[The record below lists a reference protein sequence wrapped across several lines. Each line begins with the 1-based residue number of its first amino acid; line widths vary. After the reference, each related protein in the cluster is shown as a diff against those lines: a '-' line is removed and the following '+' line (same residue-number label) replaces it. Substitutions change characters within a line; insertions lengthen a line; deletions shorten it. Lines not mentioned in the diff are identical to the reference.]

1 MYRYIGNKT
10 KLLPVLMDVFAE
22 EAPLNATVVDLMSGT
37 GSVAVALRK
46 QGYRVIA
53 SDMMTYS
60 KHHLVT
66 HLLLDAP
73 PSFQKIKT
81 HLNIGKTES
90 SGYEAILEYLN
101 SLPGKESY
109 FFNEFSPDGTPSN
122 GSPSRKY
129 FTSQNA
135 KKIDSIREQINIWI
149 ENDLITSEEESV
161 LKHTLIMAVND
172 VANISGTYGYFLSK
186 FNANSLEAIVLKP
199 IQFVSEG
206 NIQNT
211 VIQGFAEDIA
221 STITADVCYI
231 DPPYMKRQYAANY
244 HILETIARGDFP
256 ETIGKSG
263 LRDWWDQHSK
273 FCTKTKIR
281 ESFSK
286 VITEMNCNKFIISYS
301 EDGLLSLDELIEL
314 FSSFGD
320 VTYRTIEYSR
330 FRSNNSNLSKRFNE
344 YIIILTKRRESVG

>member
-10 KLLPVLMDVFAE
+10 KLLPILMDVIAE
-22 EAPLNATVVDLMSGT
+22 EAPINSTIVDLMSGT

-66 HLLLDAP
+66 QLLLDAA
-73 PSFQKIKT
+73 PSFNKLIAN
-81 HLNIGKTES
+81 LNIDNTEKT
-90 SGYEAILEYLN
+90 GYEVVLEHLN

-109 FFNEFSPDGTPSN
+109 FFNEFSPEGTPSN

-129 FTSQNA
+129 FTAHNA
-135 KKIDSIREQINIWI
+135 KKIDAIREEINTWL
-149 ENDLITSEEESV
+149 ENDLISLEEESV

-186 FNANSLEAIVLKP
+186 FNTNSMQAIALEP
-199 IQFVSEG
+199 IHFISEG
-206 NIQNT
+206 STSNT
-211 VIQGFAEDIA
+211 VIQGFAENIA

-263 LRDWWDQHSK
+263 LRNWWDQHSK

-286 VITEMNCNKFIISYS
+286 VITEMDCNKFIISYS
-301 EDGLLSLDELIEL
+301 EDGLLSLDELIKL
-314 FSSFGD
+314 FSLFGE
-320 VTYRTIEYSR
+320 VTYKTIEYSR
-330 FRSNNSNLSKRFNE
+330 FRSNNSNLSKKLNE
-344 YIIILTKRRESVG
+344 YIIILTKRESVG

>member
-10 KLLPVLMDVFAE
+10 KLLPFLMETIAE
-22 EAPLNATVVDLMSGT
+22 EAPLNAVVVDLMAGT
-37 GSVAVALRK
+37 GSVSAALRK
-46 QGYRVIA
+46 EGYHVIA

-66 HLLLDAP
+66 QLLLNAP
-73 PSFQKIKT
+73 PSFQGVRAY
-81 HLNIGKTES
+81 LDPGAAEL
-90 SGYEAILEYLN
+90 SGYEAVLKYLN

-109 FFNEFSPDGTPSN
+109 FFQEFSPDGTPIN

-135 KKIDSIREQINIWI
+135 KKIDAIREQINQWI
-149 ENDLITSEEESV
+149 DSDLITPEEESV

-172 VANISGTYGYFLSK
+172 VANISGTYGYFLSR
-186 FNANSLEAIVLKP
+186 FNANSLAPLVLEP
-199 IQFVSEG
+199 ISFIPDE
-206 NIQNT
+206 NIHNT

-221 STITADVCYI
+221 SAITADLCYI

-263 LRDWWDQHSK
+263 LRNWWDQHSK
-273 FCTKTKIR
+273 FCTKTRIR
-281 ESFSK
+281 ASFSK
-286 VITEMNCNKFIISYS
+286 VITEMNCGKFVISYS
-301 EDGLLSLDELIEL
+301 EDGLLSLNELLEL
-314 FSSFGD
+314 FSSFGE
-320 VTYRTIEYSR
+320 VTHKTVEYSR
-330 FRSNNSNLSKRFNE
+330 FRSNNSSLSKKINE
-344 YIIILTKRRESVG
+344 YIIILTKKECAE

>member
-10 KLLPVLMDVFAE
+10 KLLPILMATIAE
-22 EAPLNATVVDLMSGT
+22 EALANATVVDLMSGT

-46 QGYRVIA
+46 SGYHVIA

-66 HLLLDAP
+66 QLLLNAP
-73 PSFQKIKT
+73 PSFQKIIDYLKIEKKE
-81 HLNIGKTES
+81 L
-90 SGYEAILEYLN
+90 SGYHLVLRYLN
-101 SLPGKESY
+101 LLPGKESY
-109 FFNEFSPDGTPSN
+109 FFEEFSPDGTPSN

-129 FTSQNA
+129 FTSENA
-135 KKIDSIREQINIWI
+135 KKIDAIREEINEWI
-149 ENDLITSEEESV
+149 ENGLITAEEESV

-186 FNANSLEAIVLKP
+186 FNSSSLETIELKP
-199 IQFVSEG
+199 IQFIHEG
-206 NIQNT
+206 NLDNT
-211 VIQGFAEDIA
+211 VVQGFAEDIS

-244 HILETIARGDFP
+244 HILETIARGDYP
-256 ETIGKSG
+256 NTIGKSG

-281 ESFSK
+281 DSFSK

-301 EDGLLSLDELIEL
+301 EDGLLSLNELIEL
-314 FSSFGD
+314 FSQFGD
-320 VTYRTIEYSR
+320 VTYKTIEYSR
-330 FRSNNSNLSKRFNE
+330 FRSNNSPLSKKFNE
-344 YIIILTKRRESVG
+344 YIIILTKKESVE

>member
-10 KLLPVLMDVFAE
+10 KLLPILMATIAE
-22 EAPLNATVVDLMSGT
+22 EAPKNATIVDLMSGT

-46 QGYRVIA
+46 SGYHVIA

-66 HLLLDAP
+66 QLLLDAP
-73 PSFQKIKT
+73 PSFRKIID
-81 HLNIGKTES
+81 HLKIEKAEL
-90 SGYEAILEYLN
+90 SGYELVLKYLN
-101 SLPGKESY
+101 LLPEKESY

-129 FTSQNA
+129 FTSENA
-135 KKIDSIREQINIWI
+135 KKIDAIREEINVWI
-149 ENDLITSEEESV
+149 ENDLITAEEESV

-186 FNANSLEAIVLKP
+186 FNPSSLEPIELKP
-199 IQFVSEG
+199 IQFIHEG

-211 VIQGFAEDIA
+211 VVQGFAEDIA

-256 ETIGKSG
+256 NTIGKSG

-281 ESFSK
+281 DSFSK

-314 FSSFGD
+314 FSLFGD
-320 VTYRTIEYSR
+320 VTYKIIEYSR
-330 FRSNNSNLSKRFNE
+330 FRSNNSNLSKKFNE
-344 YIIILTKRRESVG
+344 YIIILTKRESVG

>member
-10 KLLPVLMDVFAE
+10 KLLPVLMEIFAE
-22 EAPLNATVVDLMSGT
+22 EAPSNGTVVDLMSGT

-46 QGYRVIA
+46 QGYHVIA

-66 HLLLDAP
+66 QLLLSSP
-73 PSFQKIKT
+73 PSFQKVIARFNLENT
-81 HLNIGKTES
+81 GP
-90 SGYEAILEYLN
+90 SGYETVLRHLN

-109 FFNEFSPDGTPSN
+109 FYNEFSPDGTPSN

-135 KKIDSIREQINIWI
+135 KKIDAIREQINAWI
-149 ENDLITSEEESV
+149 ENDLITPEEESV

-199 IQFVSEG
+199 IQFVREG
-206 NIQNT
+206 STQNT

-221 STITADVCYI
+221 SAITADVCYI

-263 LRDWWDQHSK
+263 LRNWWDQHSK

-281 ESFSK
+281 ASFSK

-301 EDGLLSLDELIEL
+301 EDGLLSLNELVEL
-314 FSSFGD
+314 FSLFGD

-330 FRSNNSNLSKRFNE
+330 FRSNNSNLSKKINE
-344 YIIILTKRRESVG
+344 YIIILTKRESVG

>member
-66 HLLLDAP
+66 QLLLDAP

-81 HLNIGKTES
+81 YLNIGKTES
-90 SGYEAILEYLN
+90 SGYKAILEYLN

-129 FTSQNA
+129 FTSPNA
-135 KKIDSIREQINIWI
+135 QKIDSIREEINTWI

-186 FNANSLEAIVLKP
+186 FNANSLETIVLKP

-281 ESFSK
+281 VSFSK

>member
-10 KLLPVLMDVFAE
+10 KLLPILMATIAE
-22 EAPLNATVVDLMSGT
+22 EAPQNATIVDLMSGT

-46 QGYRVIA
+46 NGYRVIA

-66 HLLLDAP
+66 QLLLDAP
-73 PSFQKIKT
+73 PSFQKIID
-81 HLNIGKTES
+81 HLKIEKKEL
-90 SGYEAILEYLN
+90 SGYELVLKYLN
-101 SLPGKESY
+101 LLPEKESY

-129 FTSQNA
+129 FTSENA
-135 KKIDSIREQINIWI
+135 KKIDAIREEINEWI
-149 ENDLITSEEESV
+149 ENDLITAEEESV

-186 FNANSLEAIVLKP
+186 FNASSLEPIELKP
-199 IQFVSEG
+199 IQFIREG

-211 VIQGFAEDIA
+211 VVQGFAEDIA

-256 ETIGKSG
+256 NTIGKSG

-281 ESFSK
+281 DSFSK
-286 VITEMNCNKFIISYS
+286 VITEMDCNKFIISYS
-301 EDGLLSLDELIEL
+301 EDGLLSLNELIEL
-314 FSSFGD
+314 FSLFGD
-320 VTYRTIEYSR
+320 VTYKTIEYSR
-330 FRSNNSNLSKRFNE
+330 FRSNNSNLSKKFNE
-344 YIIILTKRRESVG
+344 YIIILTKRESVG

>member
-22 EAPLNATVVDLMSGT
+22 EAPPNATVVDLMSGT
-37 GSVAVALRK
+37 GSVSVALRK
-46 QGYRVIA
+46 QGYHVIA

-66 HLLLDAP
+66 QLLLDAP
-73 PSFQKIKT
+73 PSFQKLKT
-81 HLNIGKTES
+81 HLNIGNTES
-90 SGYEAILEYLN
+90 SGYEAVLEYLN
-101 SLPGKESY
+101 SLPEKESY
-109 FFNEFSPDGTPSN
+109 FFNEFSPDGIPSN
-122 GSPSRKY
+122 ASPSRKY

-135 KKIDSIREQINIWI
+135 KKIDAIREQLNIWI
-149 ENDLITSEEESV
+149 ENDLITPEEESV

-206 NIQNT
+206 SIENT

-256 ETIGKSG
+256 RTIGKSG

-320 VTYRTIEYSR
+320 VMYRTIEYSR
-330 FRSNNSNLSKRFNE
+330 FRSNNSNLSKKFNE
-344 YIIILTKRRESVG
+344 YIITLTKRRKSVE

>member
-10 KLLPVLMDVFAE
+10 KLLPVLMDVFSK

-46 QGYRVIA
+46 QGYHVIA

-66 HLLLDAP
+66 QLLLDAP
-73 PSFQKIKT
+73 PSFQRIIA
-81 HLNIGKTES
+81 HLNIQDSELT
-90 SGYEAILEYLN
+90 GYETILKYLN
-101 SLPGKESY
+101 SLPGKKSY
-109 FFNEFSPDGTPSN
+109 FFNEFSPDGIPSN
-122 GSPSRKY
+122 NSPSRKY
-129 FTSQNA
+129 FTSENA
-135 KKIDSIREQINIWI
+135 KKIDAIREEINTWI
-149 ENDLITSEEESV
+149 ENDLISPEEESV

-186 FNANSLEAIVLKP
+186 FNANSLEAIKLTP
-199 IQFVSEG
+199 IQFVEEG
-206 NIQNT
+206 STQNT

-301 EDGLLSLDELIEL
+301 EDGLLSLEELTDL
-314 FSSFGD
+314 FSVFGD
-320 VTYRTIEYSR
+320 VTYKTIEYSR
-330 FRSNNSNLSKRFNE
+330 FRSNNSTLSKKFNE
-344 YIIILTKRRESVG
+344 YIIVLTKKGSVG

>member
-1 MYRYIGNKT
+1 MEVI
-10 KLLPVLMDVFAE
+10 AE
-22 EAPLNATVVDLMSGT
+22 EAPQDATVVDLMSGT
-37 GSVAVALRK
+37 GSVAVCLRK

-66 HLLLDAP
+66 QLLLDAP
-73 PSFQKIKT
+73 PSFQKVIT
-81 HLNIGKTES
+81 HLKLKGSEPT
-90 SGYEAILEYLN
+90 GYEQVLQHLN
-101 SLPGKESY
+101 LLPEKESY
-109 FFNEFSPDGTPSN
+109 FYNEFSPDGKPSN

-135 KKIDSIREQINIWI
+135 KKIDAIREQLNVWI
-149 ENDLITSEEESV
+149 ENALVTPEEESV

-186 FNANSLEAIVLKP
+186 FNANSLEPITLKP
-199 IQFVSEG
+199 IQFVREG
-206 NIQNT
+206 NTQNI

-263 LRDWWDQHSK
+263 LRNWWDQHSK

-301 EDGLLSLDELIEL
+301 EDGLLSLDELLSL

-320 VTYRTIEYSR
+320 VSYKTIEYSR
-330 FRSNNSNLSKRFNE
+330 FRSNNSTLSKKFNE
-344 YIIILTKRRESVG
+344 YIIILTKRKSVG

>member
-10 KLLPVLMDVFAE
+10 KLLPVLMDVIAE

-66 HLLLDAP
+66 QLLLNAP
-73 PSFQKIKT
+73 PSFQKVIA
-81 HLNIGKTES
+81 HLNLGDTEL
-90 SGYEAILEYLN
+90 SGYETVLQYLN
-101 SLPGKESY
+101 LLPERESY

-135 KKIDSIREQINIWI
+135 KKIDAIREQINVWI
-149 ENDLITSEEESV
+149 QNDLITPEEESV

-186 FNANSLEAIVLKP
+186 FNANSLETIVLKP
-199 IQFVSEG
+199 IQFVCEG

-211 VIQGFAEDIA
+211 VIQGFAENIA

-263 LRDWWDQHSK
+263 LRNWWDQHSK

-286 VITEMNCNKFIISYS
+286 VITEMNCRKFIISYS
-301 EDGLLSLDELIEL
+301 EDGLLSLSELIEL

-330 FRSNNSNLSKRFNE
+330 FRSNNSNLSKKFNE
-344 YIIILTKRRESVG
+344 YIIILTKRESVG

>member
-10 KLLPVLMDVFAE
+10 KLLPILMATIAE
-22 EAPLNATVVDLMSGT
+22 EAPTNATIVDLMSGT

-46 QGYRVIA
+46 SGYHVIA

-66 HLLLDAP
+66 QLLLDAP
-73 PSFQKIKT
+73 PSFQKIIDYLKIEKKE
-81 HLNIGKTES
+81 L
-90 SGYEAILEYLN
+90 SGYDLVLRYLN
-101 SLPGKESY
+101 LLPGKESY
-109 FFNEFSPDGTPSN
+109 FFDEFSPDGTPSN

-129 FTSQNA
+129 FTSENA
-135 KKIDSIREQINIWI
+135 KKIDAIREKINEWI
-149 ENDLITSEEESV
+149 ENGLITAEEESV

-186 FNANSLEAIVLKP
+186 FNTSSLESIELKP
-199 IQFVSEG
+199 IQFIREG
-206 NIQNT
+206 NIQNI
-211 VIQGFAEDIA
+211 VVQGFAEDIA

-244 HILETIARGDFP
+244 HILETIARGDYP
-256 ETIGKSG
+256 DTIGKSG

-281 ESFSK
+281 DSFSK

-301 EDGLLSLDELIEL
+301 EDGLLSLDELTEL
-314 FSSFGD
+314 FFQFGD
-320 VTYRTIEYSR
+320 VTYKTIEYSR
-330 FRSNNSNLSKRFNE
+330 FRSNNSPLSKKFNE
-344 YIIILTKRRESVG
+344 YIIILTKKESVE